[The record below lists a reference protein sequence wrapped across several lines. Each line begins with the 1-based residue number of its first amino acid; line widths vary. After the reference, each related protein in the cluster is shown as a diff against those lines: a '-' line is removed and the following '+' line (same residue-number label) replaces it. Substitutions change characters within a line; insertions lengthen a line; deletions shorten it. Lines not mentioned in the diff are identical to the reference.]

1 MSGTISPLILR
12 KSTESVLSLIVKKPG
27 IYESNIYK
35 AVKSIVS
42 RIELRELLESLVT
55 AKVVER
61 LCLEIKEGVN
71 DVFDNIFESSVRLK
85 EVDYDDLNEFLICS
99 YVPVD
104 GWITKFLKMQGQ

>member
-1 MSGTISPLILR
+1 MTGTISPLILR

-27 IYESNIYK
+27 IHESNIYK

-42 RIELRELLESLVT
+42 RIELRELLENLVN

-61 LCLEIKEGVN
+61 TCLEVKEGVK
-71 DVFDNIFESSVRLK
+71 DIFDGIFESSMRVK
-85 EVDYDDLNEFLICS
+85 EVDYDDMNEFLVCS

-104 GWITKFLKMQGQ
+104 GWIMKFLKMQGQ